1 MGEVYAGDTVH
12 TVHRPEQ
19 GLPFVTVKSGKGL
32 ITSGGH
38 PQQMDVHYAI
48 PPTEED
54 DEV

>member
-1 MGEVYAGDTVH
+1 VRATQGYRSL

-19 GLPFVTVKSGKGL
+19 GLPFVTVKSGGGPIIL
-32 ITSGGH
+32 GGH

-48 PPTEED
+48 PLTEED